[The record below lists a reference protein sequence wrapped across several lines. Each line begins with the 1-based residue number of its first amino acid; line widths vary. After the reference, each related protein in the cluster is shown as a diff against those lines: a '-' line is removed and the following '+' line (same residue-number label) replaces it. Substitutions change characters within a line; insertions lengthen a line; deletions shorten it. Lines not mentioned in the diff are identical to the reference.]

1 MEQYNIKLYQLK
13 KCLVLRNGMV
23 GGKKWNLAHA
33 CNVLKGMTGLVR
45 FATFCDTYDDEVK
58 SG

>member
-1 MEQYNIKLYQLK
+1 
-13 KCLVLRNGMV
+13 MV
-23 GGKKWNLAHA
+23 GGKNWNLAHA

-45 FATFCDTYDDEVK
+45 FATFCNTYDGEVK